1 MLDLKPIKTEV
12 DYDRALLEIERLF
25 DAPLGTPEGDQ
36 LEILTTLVE
45 AYEAKIDPIER
56 PEPSEQ
62 ILYLLESRNLESSR
76 FIAGLKCR
84 GVSDDVIREAL
95 IESLEKD

>member
-25 DAPLGTPEGDQ
+25 DAPLGTPEGDR

-76 FIAGLKCR
+76 FIAELKRR
-84 GVSDDVIREAL
+84 GVSDEVIREAL
-95 IESLEKD
+95 SESISRK